1 MRVRIR
7 LGEQTADILAELDA
21 REREALVGAL
31 RLDLEGGDGEHIV
44 AEIVDRL
51 LRDDV
56 LVLLAGG
63 RARDGGEAENLLC
76 RLERG
81 VEIGLVVPR
90 LHIKRGL
97 AAGDLI
103 LADVLEPPA
112 EVVHEL
118 VFKKALVQTLEKQLA
133 GLEQ

>member
-7 LGEQTADILAELDA
+7 LGEQAADILTQLNA
-21 REREALVGAL
+21 RERKALVGAL
-31 RLDLEGGDGEHIV
+31 RFDLEGGDGKHVV
-44 AEIVDRL
+44 AEVVDRL

-63 RARDGGEAENLLC
+63 RARDGGKAEDLLR
-76 RLERG
+76 RLERS

-103 LADVLEPPA
+103 FADVL
-112 EVVHEL
+112 
-118 VFKKALVQTLEKQLA
+118 
-133 GLEQ
+133 